1 MQTPV
6 SIYVVHHPACIAAQ
20 DLAKSLY
27 DWFRLGYL
35 SGDSSGA
42 GMPLYFRRQLDANGS
57 LLPELEFKHAALNV
71 VIVLVDQKL
80 VVDEKWRAAIVQQA
94 DEIHEAKK
102 QALVSGL
109 PTPVILLPA
118 AMHDSFYRVSPLY
131 EHFNPVRLLDLSPD
145 RMEAVLRRAVTEA
158 TARHLRSN
166 GAASPPS
173 LKVFLSH
180 AKRDGAPIAECIRDG
195 VQIGRASCRERV

>member
-80 VVDEKWRAAIVQQA
+80 VVDEKWRAARLPHGWGA
-94 DEIHEAKK
+94 ACKDGPPE
-102 QALVSGL
+102 SGIGVGVAAAI
-109 PTPVILLPA
+109 PRQKGNFPGESGEDLPA
-118 AMHDSFYRVSPLY
+118 PCGEGPIR
-131 EHFNPVRLLDLSPD
+131 
-145 RMEAVLRRAVTEA
+145 VLRC
-158 TARHLRSN
+158 
-166 GAASPPS
+166 GALFVS
-173 LKVFLSH
+173 SH
-180 AKRDGAPIAECIRDG
+180 
-195 VQIGRASCRERV
+195 